1 MPPKR
6 KTRAAAA
13 STKKRRTSKSEESID
28 NTKVESQLEEQSQ
41 QQTESSPP
49 SPPQQQE
56 HPAKALE
63 ETEIIADSSAESAPV
78 TENVQKEQSS
88 GMSLADRMQK
98 LKELKRRRATEV
110 AQGNSRDRNLEF
122 QRSKENPRLEARNER
137 KRLQALELQEKQ
149 KARDSG
155 EDYERKQYWKYS
167 AESVEAWEEKMQ
179 RKAEMAN
186 NGFTDHA
193 QAAHKKYLKLI
204 SELKPDMAQ
213 YHEKKLEAIE
223 RAIRNGEDPSDIGA
237 VANNLDYGALDD
249 KPSKEAVDRLVQDT
263 KKQIIRRETRSRE
276 RKEVADDISWINEKN
291 RVFNQKIARFYD
303 KYTKEIRENLERGT
317 AL

>member
-6 KTRAAAA
+6 KTKAAAA
-13 STKKRRTSKSEESID
+13 STKKRRTLKSEESS
-28 NTKVESQLEEQSQ
+28 NNAKVESQEQ
-41 QQTESSPP
+41 QQTESIPQQTVDNEHNDDTKPESPP
-49 SPPQQQE
+49 
-56 HPAKALE
+56 AA
-63 ETEIIADSSAESAPV
+63 ETAVAGSE
-78 TENVQKEQSS
+78 TNNEQSESS
-88 GMSLADRMQK
+88 GSSLADRMKK

-110 AQGNSRDRNLEF
+110 AQGNTRDRNLEF

-137 KRLQALELQEKQ
+137 KRLQAMELQEKQ

-155 EDYERKQYWKYS
+155 EDYERKQFWKYS
-167 AESVEAWEEKMQ
+167 AESVEKWEEKMQ
-179 RKAEMAN
+179 QKAERAN

-193 QAAHKKYLKLI
+193 QAAHKKYLKLV
-204 SELKPDMAQ
+204 SELKPDLGQ
-213 YHEKKLEAIE
+213 YAEKKEEAIE
-223 RAIRNGEDPSDIGA
+223 RAIRNGEDPSDINA
-237 VANNLDYGALDD
+237 VANSLDYGALDD
-249 KPSKEAVDRLVQDT
+249 KPSKEAIDRLVHDT

-276 RKEVADDISWINEKN
+276 RKEVSDDISWINEKN